1 MNKRTLYITYDGL
14 TDPLG
19 GSQII
24 PYIKIISQNRNLS
37 ILSFEKE
44 KNVKFLQ
51 EVYYELDQYKINFF
65 HLDFTNKYG
74 KLGRLIDIIKLLF
87 YSAYLI
93 KKNKY
98 KIIHARSH
106 IPAFVVY
113 LLKYIFKINFIFDFR
128 GLWIDERIDNLSFN
142 TNSFFSKIFYKFMK
156 IIEKKLLSTSDMII
170 VLTEKIVPEIKK
182 ITGKTKIKI
191 NVIPCCA
198 DYDFFN
204 KDLYIVQIEK
214 LKKELNINKNHK
226 VISYCGSLGGVYLFD
241 DMINF
246 FKILKENDERFI
258 FIFITNDPK
267 KALTKLKKYKNDNFV
282 KFVFIKN
289 VERKKIPIYLSL
301 SDIMIFFINNTY
313 ARQASS
319 PTKLAES
326 LALGIPVIS
335 NKNVGDIDTIIKR
348 LNAGI
353 VLDCRNLFEI
363 NNCIKNISK
372 IIKLGGNDLR
382 ERSRKFLGL
391 EIAKKKYLNIYD
403 ELDIL

>member
-1 MNKRTLYITYDGL
+1 MNKKSLYITYDGL
-14 TDPLG
+14 SDPLG

-24 PYIKIISQNRNLS
+24 PYLKIISQNRSLS
-37 ILSFEKE
+37 VLSFEKE
-44 KNVKFLQ
+44 KNFNKLQ
-51 EVYYELDQYKINFF
+51 EIYYEFDKCKIKYFK
-65 HLDFTNKYG
+65 LDFTKKYG

-87 YSAYLI
+87 YSIYI
-93 KKNKY
+93 INKNKY

-106 IPAFVVY
+106 LPAFVVY
-113 LLKYIFKINFIFDFR
+113 LLKYIFKVNFIFDFR

-142 TNSFFSKIFYKFMK
+142 TKSFFNKVFYNFMK
-156 IIEKKLLSTSDMII
+156 VIEKKLLQSSDNVI
-170 VLTEKIVPEIKK
+170 VLTNKIVPEIKK
-182 ITGKTKIKI
+182 ISGIKDLNI
-191 NVIPCCA
+191 AVIPCCA

-204 KDLYIVQIEK
+204 KNLYISQIEK
-214 LKKELNINKNHK
+214 LKNELDIKKNQK

-241 DMINF
+241 DMVNF
-246 FKILKENDERFI
+246 FKTLNENDERFI

-267 KALTKLKKYKNDNFV
+267 QALMKLKKFKNNNFV
-282 KFVFIKN
+282 KFILIKN
-289 VERKKIPIYLSL
+289 VERKKVPIYLSL

-319 PTKLAES
+319 PTKLGES

-335 NKNVGDIDTIIKR
+335 NKNVGDIDSIIKR

-353 VLDCRNLFEI
+353 SLDCKNKLEI

-372 IIKLGGNDLR
+372 IIQLGGNDLR

-391 EIAKKKYLNIYD
+391 EIAKKKYTQIYE